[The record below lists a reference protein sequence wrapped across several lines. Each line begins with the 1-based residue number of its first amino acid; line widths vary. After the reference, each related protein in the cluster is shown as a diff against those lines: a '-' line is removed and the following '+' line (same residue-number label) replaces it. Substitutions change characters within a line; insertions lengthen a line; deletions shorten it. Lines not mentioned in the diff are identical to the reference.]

1 VSRILVA
8 DDDASVLDTIAYALG
23 REGFEV
29 DAVEDG
35 EAALAAAQSSQYDL
49 LILNV
54 MMPKLSGTDV
64 LRELQHETG
73 TPIVLLSARDSR
85 TDRIEG
91 LELGADD
98 YITKPFSLQEVISRV
113 RAILRRQELE
123 RQSSPPVR
131 HLGNLDMDYED
142 GAVVS
147 GGRRIPLTRFEF
159 RVLGLLADH
168 PGEVV
173 GRREILEQLWHSDF
187 VGDERAADIH
197 VSNLRRKLGS
207 ETIETIRGEGYRL
220 RAPAA

>member
-1 VSRILVA
+1 MSRILVA
-8 DDDASVLDTIAYALG
+8 DDDASVRDTIAYALG
-23 REGFEV
+23 EEGFEV
-29 DAVEDG
+29 DAVQDG
-35 EAALAAAQSSQYDL
+35 EAALAAAQSSKYDL

-54 MMPKLSGTDV
+54 MMPKLFGTDV
-64 LRELQHETG
+64 LRERQLETG
-73 TPIVLLSARDSR
+73 TPIILLSARDSQA
-85 TDRIEG
+85 DRIEG

-98 YITKPFSLQEVISRV
+98 YITKPFSPQEVISRV

-123 RQSSPPVR
+123 HQSSPR
-131 HLGNLDMDYED
+131 LRQLGSLEMNYED
-142 GAVVS
+142 GAVVT

-207 ETIETIRGEGYRL
+207 ETIETIRGVGFRL
-220 RAPAA
+220 RARAS